1 MKTAT
6 HKNCSSIRRGAETWL
21 ETKTENTTHQE
32 RKVHGSTMTT
42 NQQLSIEIS
51 DKILNTVILKAIKI
65 NLTLLKRNQLC
76 TVRLSNLLDTGE

>member
-1 MKTAT
+1 M
-6 HKNCSSIRRGAETWL
+6 
-21 ETKTENTTHQE
+21 Q
-32 RKVHGSTMTT
+32 GSTMTT